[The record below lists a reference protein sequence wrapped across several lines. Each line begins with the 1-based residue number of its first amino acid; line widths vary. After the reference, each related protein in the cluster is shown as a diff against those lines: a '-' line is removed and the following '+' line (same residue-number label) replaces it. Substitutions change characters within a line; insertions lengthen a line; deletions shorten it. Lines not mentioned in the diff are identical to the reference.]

1 MALAVANVPLAVHP
15 AEPMRVTRRVTR
27 QARATISG
35 PMLQR
40 EVWSADLV
48 RVLVLVLVGLARQEV
63 DAIAIVARASAGHA
77 ARAGLEMVSVMG
89 RRCLKLL
96 GRVLH
101 RGKCRGMD
109 TAKDRGQR
117 RDAGETGAG
126 LKRI

>member
-1 MALAVANVPLAVHP
+1 MALAVANVLQAVHP
-15 AEPMRVTRRVTR
+15 AEPMRVNQQVTR

-48 RVLVLVLVGLARQEV
+48 RVLVLVCLARQEA

-89 RRCLKLL
+89 CRCHKSL

-109 TAKDRGQR
+109 TVKDRGQR
-117 RDAGETGAG
+117 RDPGETGVG

>member
-48 RVLVLVLVGLARQEV
+48 RVLVLVGLARQEV

-89 RRCLKLL
+89 RRCLKFL

-101 RGKCRGMD
+101 LGKCRGMD